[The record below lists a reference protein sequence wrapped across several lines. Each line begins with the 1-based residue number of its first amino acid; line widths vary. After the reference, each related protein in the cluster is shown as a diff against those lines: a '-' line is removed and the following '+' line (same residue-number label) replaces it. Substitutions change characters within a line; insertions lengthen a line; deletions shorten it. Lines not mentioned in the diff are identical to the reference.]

1 MANNPYAGAVPLNYR
16 PQETA
21 DTVKK
26 AVSSQG
32 TSYRP
37 GEIHPTM
44 YRTPQNDRTV
54 SPPRQDGNTA
64 LRRYPDGRLDVP
76 YVAHKI
82 IEICHKMK
90 DGGNTTDFEKA
101 LLCLV
106 LPGQFK
112 KLIDPKIAQTMTKIS
127 KDERLMLALYVDK
140 HRREE
145 LNYNAGQGGGS
156 VPGRGSTRS

>member
-1 MANNPYAGAVPLNYR
+1 MSNNPWSGRVPLNYR

-21 DTVKK
+21 DQVKK
-26 AVSSQG
+26 AVSDQC

-37 GEIHPTM
+37 GEVHPTI
-44 YRTPQNDRTV
+44 YRTPHNERTV
-54 SPPRQDGNTA
+54 SPPRQDGNTP

-90 DGGNTTDFEKA
+90 DGGNTTDYEKA

-106 LPGQFK
+106 LPQQFK
-112 KLIDPKIAQTMTKIS
+112 KLIDPKIAQTMTKLS
-127 KDERLMLALYVDK
+127 KDERFMLAMTVDK

-145 LNYNAGQGGGS
+145 LNWNAGMGGGS

>member
-16 PQETA
+16 PQATA
-21 DTVKK
+21 DVVEK
-26 AVSSQG
+26 AVSHQG
-32 TSYRP
+32 VSYRP
-37 GEIHPTM
+37 GETHPTM
-44 YRTPQNDRTV
+44 YRTPFNDSTV

-82 IEICHKMK
+82 IDIIHKMQ
-90 DGGNTTDFEKA
+90 DGGNTTDYEKS

-106 LPGQFK
+106 LPNPFK
-112 KLIDPKIAQTMTKIS
+112 RLIDAKIAQTMTGLTT
-127 KDERLMLALYVDK
+127 DERFMLAMFIDK

-145 LNYNAGQGGGS
+145 LNWNVGRGGS
-156 VPGRGSTRS
+156 SLPGRGSTRS